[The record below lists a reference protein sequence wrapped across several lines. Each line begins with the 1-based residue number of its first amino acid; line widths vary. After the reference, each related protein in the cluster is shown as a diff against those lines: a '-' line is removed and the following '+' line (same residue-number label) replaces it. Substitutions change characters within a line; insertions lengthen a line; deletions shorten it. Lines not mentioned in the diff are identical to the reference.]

1 MKRIV
6 SLILVI
12 FLLLSLA
19 ACQTKPEDAASSS
32 APTEVPTLRMTDPAP
47 SEATPAEDTQSE
59 NDFPADFNVWRSLDE
74 IEVYPFTEQELADAA
89 AEAERTILGFFSGE
103 EVLEY
108 ELKNIAFDPE
118 LTDAYIRQRLSAEK
132 SMAAEADYYA
142 TTIVYAGRYSASY
155 DHTKSPMQDTTDN
168 TVLIELSRD
177 SVGGSWYYLEGHSM
191 WASPTP
197 EDYAA
202 VAMSA
207 EALKNYK
214 AGDISGR
221 LIAGYAHRDGS
232 YDLYA
237 VEEDGTVHHHLIR

>member
-32 APTEVPTLRMTDPAP
+32 VPTEVPTLRMTDPAP

-89 AEAERTILGFFSGE
+89 AEAERAIRDIFSGE

-142 TTIVYAGRYSASY
+142 TIIVYCGHYSASY
-155 DHTKSPMQDTTDN
+155 DHTKSPIQDVTDG
-168 TVLIELSRD
+168 TMSLELFRD
-177 SVGGSWYYLEGHSM
+177 SAGGSWHFRETSAM
-191 WASPTP
+191 SPPASP
-197 EDYAA
+197 EDYAETT
-202 VAMSA
+202 MSA
-207 EALKNYK
+207 EALKNYTRQ
-214 AGDISGR
+214 AIFPD
-221 LIAGYAHRDGS
+221 D
-232 YDLYA
+232 
-237 VEEDGTVHHHLIR
+237 